1 MSDFVSDTWH
11 YYVVGL
17 VVLSLAFCLWIL
29 VSNMTKREKGPVT
42 LHDHIW
48 DETLQEYNHPLPR
61 WWLYL
66 FWLTLGFAVAYLV
79 LYPGLG
85 TRQGQ
90 LGWSGKSQYEAEVKA
105 AEAQFKP
112 IYAKYA
118 KQDLAAVAADPEAQA
133 MGQRLFLTYCAQC
146 HGADAHGAKGF
157 PNLADN
163 DWLYGGDPATI
174 KTTITGGRNG
184 AMPAWGAVLGADG
197 VKDAANYVR
206 SLSGLANDS
215 IRAQRGKELYAQNC
229 IACHGLE
236 GKGNQAL
243 GAPNLTDRIWLWGS
257 SETSLIETISKG
269 RQNQMPVFKD
279 FLGEDKIHILSAY
292 VLSLSKSQD
301 KQQ

>member
-1 MSDFVSDTWH
+1 MSDFVSDTWN

-17 VVLSLAFCLWIL
+17 VVLSLAFCIWIL
-29 VSNMTKREKGPVT
+29 ASNMIKREKGPVT
-42 LHDHIW
+42 LHDHVW
-48 DETLQEYNHPLPR
+48 DEDLQEYNHPLPR
-61 WWLYL
+61 WWMYL
-66 FWLTLGFAVAYLV
+66 FWLTLIFAVGYLV

-85 TRQGQ
+85 TRKGQ
-90 LGWSGKSQYEAEVKA
+90 LGWSEKAQYEAEVKA

-118 KQDLAAVAADPEAQA
+118 KQELPAVAADPEAQA

-157 PNLADN
+157 PNLTDN

-174 KTTITGGRNG
+174 KTTITGGRQG
-184 AMPAWGAVLGADG
+184 AMPAWEPVLGAEG
-197 VKDAANYVR
+197 VKDVANYVR

-215 IRAQRGKELYAQNC
+215 IRAQRGHDLFMQNC
-229 IACHGLE
+229 IACHGPD

-257 SETSLIETISKG
+257 SEATLIETISKG

-292 VLSLSKSQD
+292 VLSLSKAQA
-301 KQQ
+301 K